1 MKNLIYRPIDTPA
14 EKDCQNTRHRVS
26 NAKALNLLKAPPHP
40 ALSPNAGERV
50 GVRGI
55 GEYVKR
61 LNAFVLVINRLMIAL

>member
-1 MKNLIYRPIDTPA
+1 MRNLIHGPIDTPA
-14 EKDCQNTRHRVS
+14 ERDCQNTWHRVS

-55 GEYVKR
+55 REYVKR